1 MAGRPCVHGQST
13 CTAFHLHLWTPVQP
27 GEVIFTRNTGNPSM
41 EMEGGGRGR
50 AGGFQE
56 EQLKDGQLEE
66 PGVEGSKRDLP
77 DEA

>member
-41 EMEGGGRGR
+41 EMEGV
-50 AGGFQE
+50 AGA
-56 EQLKDGQLEE
+56 GQ
-66 PGVEGSKRDLP
+66 GASRRNS
-77 DEA
+77 